1 MSKRVLSPVNKELN
15 HFHKLVNSEE
25 LPSKTIFI
33 DIDDVKTKIREF
45 KINEKGFLSL
55 VIKYLTR
62 CENSNWL
69 NVLVS
74 ENLEN
79 LRINDCLT
87 LTNYC
92 RKRKINDEL
101 KILKSN
107 LFFTLHYKN
116 YHFSSKSI
124 EYLIDNNLNDI
135 INNLD
140 GYYTY
145 LDSKYISRKNDLKEI
160 SDENYSLLKN
170 YSKSNNTN
178 MLVNYYI
185 NKIFKKLKGDND
197 KRLIDSFFSR
207 NIDSTKKYICID
219 GGNILH
225 CVGGKISNESYKILD
240 DLITKLNEN
249 GYSTILIIH
258 KRHLDTNHIK
268 DSDKSRIM
276 YINKFISKKGN
287 IFVTPYNK
295 NDDYYILLLSLI
307 GGFKIITRD
316 NYGDHIDYLK
326 NENKDYYYQI
336 DYLLKDNLVTYELLG
351 KLLSKYNFSFS
362 ENINKDY
369 SNCIQ
374 KIENELF
381 IPTDQGKFIRI
392 SL

>member
-15 HFHKLVNSEE
+15 NFHKIVNSKE
-25 LPSKTIFI
+25 LPSESIFI

-79 LRINDCLT
+79 LRINDCLA

-107 LFFTLHYKN
+107 LFFSLHYKN

-124 EYLIDNNLNDI
+124 EYLIDNNLNEI

-140 GYYTY
+140 GYYTSI
-145 LDSKYISRKNDLKEI
+145 DSKYISKNKNLKEI
-160 SDENYSLLKN
+160 SDENYLLLKN
-170 YSKSNNTN
+170 YSNSSSTN
-178 MLVNYYI
+178 LLVNYYI
-185 NKIFKKLKGDND
+185 NKIFKKLNGDND
-197 KRLIDSFFSR
+197 KKLIDSFFSR
-207 NIDSTKKYICID
+207 IKDSTKRYICID

-225 CVGGKISNESYKILD
+225 CVGGKISTESYKILD
-240 DLITKLNEN
+240 DLITKLNKN
-249 GYSTILIIH
+249 GYSPILVIH
-258 KRHLDTNHIK
+258 KRHLDTNFIK
-268 DSDKSRIM
+268 CSDKSRIK
-276 YINKFISKKGN
+276 YINKFTSNKDN

-295 NDDYYILLLSLI
+295 NDDYYILLISLI

-316 NYGDHIDYLK
+316 NYGDHINYLK

-336 DYLLKDNLVTYELLG
+336 DYLLKDNLVTFELLG
-351 KLLSKYNFSFS
+351 KLSSNYNFSFS
-362 ENINKDY
+362 ENINKYY
-369 SNCIQ
+369 SSCIQ
-374 KIENELF
+374 KIENEIY
-381 IPTDQGKFIRI
+381 IPTDKDHFVKIN
-392 SL
+392 L